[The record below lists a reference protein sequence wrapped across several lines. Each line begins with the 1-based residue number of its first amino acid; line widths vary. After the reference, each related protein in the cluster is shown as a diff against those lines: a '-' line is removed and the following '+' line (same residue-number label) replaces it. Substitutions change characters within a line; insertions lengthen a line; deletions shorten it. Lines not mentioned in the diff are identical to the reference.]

1 MYLFFHMK
9 GIVVALCIE
18 RWTFQMRFGERE
30 REQSSNTGKV
40 TSTVGVGRESEPGS
54 SSHGLS
60 VSCEASPSLFFF
72 VWYLISL
79 LYLSIVSVSVSYPLD
94 IPLSQHTSTVSVLE
108 PL

>member
-1 MYLFFHMK
+1 MS
-9 GIVVALCIE
+9 
-18 RWTFQMRFGERE
+18 E

-54 SSHGLS
+54 HGSS